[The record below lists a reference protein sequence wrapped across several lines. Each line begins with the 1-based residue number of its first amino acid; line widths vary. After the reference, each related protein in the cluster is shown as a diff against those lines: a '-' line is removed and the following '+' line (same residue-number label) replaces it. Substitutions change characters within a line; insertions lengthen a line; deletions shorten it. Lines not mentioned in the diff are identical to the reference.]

1 MILAS
6 LIFMS
11 VLFVIGVWCIFLV
24 RGSFK
29 RNVLAAEKMN
39 RLAAQSR
46 LQTEMT
52 PQQQALIR
60 ERAAAR
66 READRQRA
74 ERWKNLTPSLVNQ
87 AFKNFYGNETES
99 SFDAS
104 LVSAAFE
111 KFTKE
116 MSVKR

>member
-6 LIFMS
+6 LIFMA

-24 RGSFK
+24 SGSFN
-29 RNVLAAEKMN
+29 RNVAAAEKVN
-39 RLAAQSR
+39 RFGRAHLPP
-46 LQTEMT
+46 EMT
-52 PQQQALIR
+52 PQQALIR

-66 READRQRA
+66 REAERQRA
-74 ERWKNLTPSLVNQ
+74 ERWKNLTPSLVDQ
-87 AFKNFYGNETES
+87 AFKNFYGDETES
-99 SFDAS
+99 GFDSS

-116 MSVKR
+116 MSVKQ

>member
-6 LIFMS
+6 LIFMG

-24 RGSFK
+24 RSSFN
-29 RNVLAAEKMN
+29 RNVAAEKVSGFA
-39 RLAAQSR
+39 RAH
-46 LQTEMT
+46 LQPEMR
-52 PQQQALIR
+52 PQQALIR

-87 AFKNFYGNETES
+87 AFRNFYGDEKEL

-116 MSVKR
+116 MKAKQ

>member
-1 MILAS
+1 MNLAS
-6 LIFMS
+6 LIFMGA
-11 VLFVIGVWCIFLV
+11 LFVIGIWCIFLV
-24 RGSFK
+24 RGSFM
-29 RNVLAAEKMN
+29 RNVEAEEKTN
-39 RLAAQSR
+39 RLARARFQ
-46 LQTEMT
+46 LDTT
-52 PQQQALIR
+52 PQQALIR

-66 READRQRA
+66 REAERQRA

-87 AFKNFYGNETES
+87 AFKNFYGDETES

-116 MSVKR
+116 MSVKQ

>member
-1 MILAS
+1 MLLAS
-6 LIFMS
+6 LIFMA

-29 RNVLAAEKMN
+29 RNEVAAEKMT
-39 RLAAQSR
+39 RRARA
-46 LQTEMT
+46 EMA
-52 PQQQALIR
+52 PQQALIR

-66 READRQRA
+66 REAAQQRA
-74 ERWKNLTPSLVNQ
+74 ERWKTLTPSLVNQ
-87 AFKNFYGNETES
+87 AFKSFCGDEKES
-99 SFDAS
+99 SFDTS

-116 MSVKR
+116 MRVKQ

>member
-6 LIFMS
+6 LLFMAI
-11 VLFVIGVWCIFLV
+11 LFVIGVWCIFLV

-29 RNVLAAEKMN
+29 RNVEAEEQREKALLP
-39 RLAAQSR
+39 RY
-46 LQTEMT
+46 QTET
-52 PQQQALIR
+52 AQQRALIE

-66 READRQRA
+66 REAASQRA

-87 AFKNFYGNETES
+87 AFKNFYADDAGA

-116 MSVKR
+116 MSIRQ

>member
-6 LIFMS
+6 LIFMG

-29 RNVLAAEKMN
+29 RNVEAAEKTN
-39 RLAAQSR
+39 RVARARIQP
-46 LQTEMT
+46 EMT
-52 PQQQALIR
+52 PQQALIR

-116 MSVKR
+116 MSVKQ